1 MKKQKRYEVRYSN
14 FQNTEIKWKDLKDL
28 PFEDEWLVDIE
39 LDDSDN
45 GSRYVYGIRAY
56 ELVEESDEEYEARMA
71 EIKRI
76 QDNTLGITAKQRY
89 ENYLKLREEF
99 EPGPILKS

>member
-1 MKKQKRYEVRYSN
+1 MKKQTKYEVRYSN
-14 FQNTEIKWKDLKDL
+14 FQDTEIKWKDLKDL

-39 LDDSDN
+39 LDDNDS
-45 GSRYVYGIRAY
+45 GSGYVYGIRAY

-76 QDNTLGITAKQRY
+76 RENSLGISAKQRY
-89 ENYLKLREEF
+89 ENYLKLKEEF
-99 EPGPILKS
+99 EP